1 MLMELVKPELRKR
14 LQNKND
20 IMICEVV
27 FFFYYYLWLS
37 SSLLV
42 YCDTISFMFIL

>member
-1 MLMELVKPELRKR
+1 MLMELVKPQLRKR
-14 LQNKND
+14 LQNKNY
-20 IMICEVV
+20 IMIREVV
-27 FFFYYYLWLS
+27 FIYFYYLWLS